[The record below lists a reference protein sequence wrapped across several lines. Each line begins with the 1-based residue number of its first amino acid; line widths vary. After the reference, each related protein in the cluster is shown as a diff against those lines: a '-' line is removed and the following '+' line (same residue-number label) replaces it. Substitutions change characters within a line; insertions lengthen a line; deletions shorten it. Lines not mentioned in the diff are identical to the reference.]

1 MSSFLTVKVK
11 PASKKQQIS
20 VEEDGSLLIHLKS
33 APLKGKA
40 NKELLQ
46 FLKGVF
52 GAPVTLVAGKTSSTK
67 RIEVDLSLEEVKEIL
82 KKN

>member
-1 MSSFLTVKVK
+1 VSSFLTVKVK

-52 GAPVTLVAGKTSSTK
+52 GAPVGVSGRSSAALQTTSISAHN
-67 RIEVDLSLEEVKEIL
+67 VYYVK
-82 KKN
+82 

>member
-1 MSSFLTVKVK
+1 MTVKVK
-11 PASKKQQIS
+11 PSSKKQQIS

-33 APLKGKA
+33 VPLKGKA

-46 FLKGVF
+46 LLKETF
-52 GAPVTLVAGKTSSTK
+52 GTPVTLISGKTSSTK
-67 RIEVDLSLEEVKEIL
+67 RIEVDLSLEELKEIL